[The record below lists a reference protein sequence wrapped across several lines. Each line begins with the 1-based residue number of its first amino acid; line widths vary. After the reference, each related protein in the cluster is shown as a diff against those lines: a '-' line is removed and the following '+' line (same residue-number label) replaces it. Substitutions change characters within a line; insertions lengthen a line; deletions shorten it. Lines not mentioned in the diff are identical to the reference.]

1 MDVVRRKLIL
11 VSIGTSRVNRVNDC
25 TFITIRNLQ
34 IANGCLTILTW
45 IQSYR
50 NDNYHLTLGIFEKDQ
65 LLFAGWYFL
74 HFTCDFDLC
83 LKCWALMD
91 VYYILYWYLFIKFNI
106 GKKGYDHSKFATL
119 EQEGNW
125 SWNACHNNIYC
136 FWGRY
141 WRRAS
146 QLQSIWPKFFS
157 CLL

>member
-25 TFITIRNLQ
+25 TFITITNLQ

-74 HFTCDFDLC
+74 HFTCNFDYLC

-91 VYYILYWYLFIKFNI
+91 VYYMYWHLFIKFNI
-106 GKKGYDHSKFATL
+106 GKKRLWSLKICHFRTRRKL
-119 EQEGNW
+119 ELKCVPQ
-125 SWNACHNNIYC
+125 
-136 FWGRY
+136 
-141 WRRAS
+141 
-146 QLQSIWPKFFS
+146 
-157 CLL
+157 